1 MSKVVPFLLQGLHF
15 HGMQGLIQ
23 CRKVVL
29 LFVLRSSREG
39 HQLAQARLIRRICC
53 MPQEV
58 LRPFHHPQHKEDRR
72 IQSFFCT
79 SQAPRV
85 YPSLKQ
91 FTGVQCAGTWQPANV
106 TCSLFFR
113 KQSERC
119 MLVLSGARYCVTVRQ
134 TRSTSPREVAF
145 ALSVIHALVLIRR
158 TDGRP

>member
-1 MSKVVPFLLQGLHF
+1 
-15 HGMQGLIQ
+15 
-23 CRKVVL
+23 
-29 LFVLRSSREG
+29 
-39 HQLAQARLIRRICC
+39 

-72 IQSFFCT
+72 IQSFSAHLRLQEFI
-79 SQAPRV
+79 QG
-85 YPSLKQ
+85 LKE

-119 MLVLSGARYCVTVRQ
+119 MLVLSGARYCVTVGQ